1 MTQAEIFDQI
11 MDAYK
16 TAKNYPALA
25 AALIEIGIESYTV
38 DVATGTMLYRMGFGN
53 NLMHPSHDG
62 VRAIAEHF
70 DEAKVIRAIRDNQQG
85 KTTYPQFMDGIAA
98 AGVRFYEATL
108 HGENKRVTY
117 IGSVGFYE
125 ESIPI

>member
-1 MTQAEIFDQI
+1 

-16 TAKNYPALA
+16 TSKNYPELA
-25 AALIEIGIESYTV
+25 ANLIEIGIESYTV
-38 DVATGTMLYRMGFGN
+38 DVATGAVLYRMGFGN
-53 NLMHPSHDG
+53 NIMHPSHDG

-70 DEAKVIRAIRDNQQG
+70 SAEGVVQAIRNNRQG
-85 KTTYPQFMDGIAA
+85 KTTYPQFMHEIAA

-117 IGSVGFYE
+117 IGSAGFYE
-125 ESIPI
+125 ESIPV